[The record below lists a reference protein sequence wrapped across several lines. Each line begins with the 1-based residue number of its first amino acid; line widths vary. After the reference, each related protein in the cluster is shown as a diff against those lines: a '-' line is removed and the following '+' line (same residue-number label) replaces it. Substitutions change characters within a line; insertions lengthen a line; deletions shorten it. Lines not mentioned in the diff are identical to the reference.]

1 MARITW
7 KNAWMGGAI
16 YAAGDTFATLLMGE
30 FLYLRLL
37 GMLLLGG
44 TLYAWEIPTYFHF
57 LDRRIQGVGIVSSLK
72 RMLCSTLFFNPLWIA
87 RHLIFIEFF
96 TGKWQAIDIDILF
109 IAAHSFI
116 YVLPV
121 ALLVNYMIQNKTPL
135 DWRYVASSVF
145 SAFMAVYFA
154 LSEVLFG

>member
-7 KNAWMGGAI
+7 RNAWMGGVV
-16 YAAGDTFATLLMGE
+16 YASGDTFAALLTGE
-30 FLYLRLL
+30 FLYQRLV
-37 GMLLLGG
+37 GMLILGG
-44 TLYAWEIPTYFHF
+44 TLYALEIPTYFHY
-57 LDRRIQGVGIVSSLK
+57 LDRRIQGSGLLSSLK
-72 RMLCSTLFFNPLWIA
+72 RMLFSTLFFNPLWIA

-96 TGKWQAIDIDILF
+96 AGKWQAIDIGILL
-109 IAAHSFI
+109 IATHSFV
-116 YVLPV
+116 YALPV

>member
-7 KNAWMGGAI
+7 RNSWMGGVV
-16 YAAGDTFATLLMGE
+16 YASGDTFAALLTGE
-30 FLYLRLL
+30 FLYQRLV
-37 GMLLLGG
+37 GMLILGG
-44 TLYAWEIPTYFHF
+44 TLYALEIPAYFHY
-57 LDRRIQGVGIVSSLK
+57 LDRHIQGKSLLSSLK
-72 RMLCSTLFFNPLWIA
+72 RMLFSALFFNPLWIA

-96 TGKWQAIDIDILF
+96 AGKWQAIDIGILL
-109 IAAHSFI
+109 IATHSFV
-116 YVLPV
+116 YALPV

-135 DWRYVASSVF
+135 DWRYVASSAF